1 MCMGGWGGSG
11 DLCAREG
18 EGGVVICVHER
29 VGVVICVHGRM
40 GWGW

>member
-1 MCMGGWGGSG
+1 MGGWGGSG

-29 VGVVICVHGRM
+29 VRGE
-40 GWGW
+40 W